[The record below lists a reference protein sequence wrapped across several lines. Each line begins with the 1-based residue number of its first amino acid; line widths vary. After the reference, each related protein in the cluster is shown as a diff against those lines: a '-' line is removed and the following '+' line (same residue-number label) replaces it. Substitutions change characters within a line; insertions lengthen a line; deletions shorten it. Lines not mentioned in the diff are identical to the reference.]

1 MISHKNEELM
11 KNPEVKAYFDEV
23 NAIMNPLLKDLMSDE
38 RYLSFD
44 VGEFQNLIEEKLK
57 NDKTS

>member
-1 MISHKNEELM
+1 M
-11 KNPEVKAYFDEV
+11 KNPEVKAHFDEV

-38 RYLSFD
+38 RYLEMLISGSFD